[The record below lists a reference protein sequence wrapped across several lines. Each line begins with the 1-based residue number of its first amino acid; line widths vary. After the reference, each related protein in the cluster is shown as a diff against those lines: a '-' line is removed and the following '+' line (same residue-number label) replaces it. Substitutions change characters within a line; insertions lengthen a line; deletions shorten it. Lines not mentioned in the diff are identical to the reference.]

1 MFDFLKKKN
10 SNPFADN
17 LLSLNYKQRE
27 SIVSLFIILAGSDQ
41 HLTKGINKKE
51 FAFIDKYV
59 EIFKLENQFTIL
71 EEYGIDVVLEY
82 LNALNLI
89 QKESLIILVWELL
102 DSDEKPNDSEI
113 LDMNKTLNQI
123 GISTQQ
129 IVKTLK
135 EYKYL

>member
-1 MFDFLKKKN
+1 MFDFLKRQN

-17 LLSLNYKQRE
+17 LLSLNYNQRE

-41 HLTKGINKKE
+41 HLTEGINKKE

-71 EEYGIDVVLEY
+71 EEYGIDVVLEH
-82 LNALNLI
+82 LNTLNLN
-89 QKESLIILVWELL
+89 QRQSLIVLVWELL
-102 DSDEKPNDSEI
+102 DSDGKPNAPEI
-113 LDMNKTLNQI
+113 VDMNKTLNQI

-129 IVKTLK
+129 IIKTLK
-135 EYKYL
+135 ESKYL

>member
-1 MFDFLKKKN
+1 MFDFLKKQN

-17 LLSLNYKQRE
+17 LLSLNYNQRE

-41 HLTKGINKKE
+41 HLTKGLNKKE
-51 FAFIDKYV
+51 LAFIDKYV

-82 LNALNLI
+82 LNTLNLN
-89 QKESLIILVWELL
+89 QRESLIILVWELL
-102 DSDEKPNDSEI
+102 DSDGKPNDSEI

-135 EYKYL
+135 DNKYL